1 MLKPFSKASIAVLL
15 VFAMPFVLSGCS
27 QRDSAPSDAAAPQ
40 LSISDIKQKV
50 QESWMP
56 TQFLAQASF
65 RSDKHLD
72 LKPVK
77 EEPSYRQIAFV
88 CTQDAPSPVSIWLRH
103 GSELRR
109 LAEIGACDSDT
120 ELQTVGLSTSLF
132 PQAEQALFIA
142 NDDTRIAAV
151 VFETNQETPL

>member
-1 MLKPFSKASIAVLL
+1 MSKLSSKPFIAVLL

-27 QRDSAPSDAAAPQ
+27 QRDSAPSDAATPK
-40 LSISDIKQKV
+40 LSISDIKQEV

-77 EEPSYRQIAFV
+77 EESSYRQISFRCA
-88 CTQDAPSPVSIWLRH
+88 QDSPSPVSIWLRH
-103 GSELRR
+103 DSELRR
-109 LAEIGACDSDT
+109 LAEIGACDSGVG
-120 ELQTVGLSTSLF
+120 LQTVGLPTSLF

>member
-1 MLKPFSKASIAVLL
+1 MSKLSSKPSIAILL
-15 VFAMPFVLSGCS
+15 VLALPFVLSGCS
-27 QRDSAPSDAAAPQ
+27 QRDSAPSEAAAPK
-40 LSISDIKQKV
+40 LSISDIKQEV

-77 EEPSYRQIAFV
+77 EISFRCAQV
-88 CTQDAPSPVSIWLRH
+88 SPSPVSIWLRH
-103 GSELRR
+103 DSELRR
-109 LAEIGACDSDT
+109 LAEIGACDSGVG
-120 ELQTVGLSTSLF
+120 LQTVGLPTSLF

>member
-1 MLKPFSKASIAVLL
+1 MSKLSSKPFIAILL
-15 VFAMPFVLSGCS
+15 VLALPFVLSGCS
-27 QRDSAPSDAAAPQ
+27 QRDSAPSDAAAPK
-40 LSISDIKQKV
+40 LSISDIKQEV

-77 EEPSYRQIAFV
+77 EESSYRQIAFR
-88 CTQDAPSPVSIWLRH
+88 CAQDSPSPVSIWLRH

-109 LAEIGACDSDT
+109 LAEIGADSGVG
-120 ELQTVGLSTSLF
+120 LQTVGLPTSLF

>member
-1 MLKPFSKASIAVLL
+1 MLKLSSKPSIAILL
-15 VFAMPFVLSGCS
+15 VFALPFVLSGCS
-27 QRDSAPSDAAAPQ
+27 QRDSAPSDAAAPK
-40 LSISDIKQKV
+40 LPISDIKQEV

-77 EEPSYRQIAFV
+77 EESSYRRIAFR
-88 CTQDAPSPVSIWLRH
+88 CAQDSPSPVSIWLRH

-109 LAEIGACDSDT
+109 LAEIGACDSDA
-120 ELQTVGLSTSLF
+120 ELQIVGLSTSLF

>member
-1 MLKPFSKASIAVLL
+1 MSKLSSKPFIAILL
-15 VFAMPFVLSGCS
+15 VLALPFVLSGCS

-40 LSISDIKQKV
+40 LSISDIKQEV

-77 EEPSYRQIAFV
+77 EESSYRQIAFR
-88 CTQDAPSPVSIWLRH
+88 CAQDSPSPVSIWLRH
-103 GSELRR
+103 DSELRR
-109 LAEIGACDSDT
+109 LAEIGACDSGVG
-120 ELQTVGLSTSLF
+120 LQTVGLPTSLF

-151 VFETNQETPL
+151 IFETNQETPS

>member
-1 MLKPFSKASIAVLL
+1 MSKLSSKPFIAILL
-15 VFAMPFVLSGCS
+15 VLALPFVLSGCS
-27 QRDSAPSDAAAPQ
+27 QRDSAPSYATPK
-40 LSISDIKQKV
+40 LSISDIKQEV

-77 EEPSYRQIAFV
+77 EESSYRQIAFR
-88 CTQDAPSPVSIWLRH
+88 CAQDSPSPVSIWLRH

-109 LAEIGACDSDT
+109 LAEIGACDSGVG
-120 ELQTVGLSTSLF
+120 LQTVGLPTSLF

-151 VFETNQETPL
+151 IFETNQETPS

>member
-27 QRDSAPSDAAAPQ
+27 QKDSASSDATAPQ
-40 LSISDIKQKV
+40 LSISDIKQEV

-77 EEPSYRQIAFV
+77 EESSYRQIAFR
-88 CTQDAPSPVSIWLRH
+88 CAQDSPSPVSIWLRH
-103 GSELRR
+103 GNELRR
-109 LAEIGACDSDT
+109 LAEIGACGSDAG
-120 ELQTVGLSTSLF
+120 LHIVGLSTSLF